1 MIKRILI
8 SLIYF
13 YRKHKKRVNVCRF
26 TPSCSEYAILAIEK
40 YGTVKG
46 ATLAVKRICR
56 CKYPNGGEDY
66 P

>member
-13 YRKHKKRVNVCRF
+13 YRKNKKRVNVCRY

-40 YGTVKG
+40 YGSVKG
-46 ATLAVKRICR
+46 TILSIKRITK

>member
-1 MIKRILI
+1 MIGKFLI
-8 SLIYF
+8 CLIQF
-13 YRKHKKRVNVCRF
+13 YRKHKRRVDVCRY

-40 YGTVKG
+40 YGAVKG
-46 ATLAVKRICR
+46 AVLSIKRITK